1 MTVLGVDVEIEVAP
15 GTTLSAVRA
24 RCEEV
29 TGPWPA
35 DWGSAWELD
44 GEPLAG
50 AVVGMPPLLAGTVLP
65 PTPGPDPV
73 PVGGL
78 ELSVVAGPRVGARF
92 HLPPGSH
99 VLGRKGAVAVAD
111 PSVSRAHARFDVGPG
126 GSTVRDLGS
135 LNGTALL
142 RAGGRTAVRGPVD
155 LPPGTLVAVGDT
167 VLRTGPVP
175 VAAAVV
181 RPDADGHLLL
191 NRPPRLLGTAP
202 PQRWDW
208 PVPEPAPPAPGL
220 PVLALVVPLAVAGV
234 LAVLWSPFSL
244 LLGLASPVV
253 AGGQW
258 WTQRRRHRDLLRQR
272 SADLTARRARTGA
285 EVGRALRREHATRSD
300 RHPDAAT
307 LLAAARRPGDRLFAR
322 SPGDPDH
329 LTVRVGLGDRPATG
343 SAVDGADDGA
353 VEGEGAPSTLL
364 RDVPVVVDLREGPVG
379 LCGPGP
385 DVAGCARWLL
395 AQLAAHQSPSE
406 VLLVTGP
413 DAEWAGWLPH
423 HRPAVDGD
431 VLAGPVAHVRA
442 RRGRRER
449 PGGEPDV
456 VVLLDPVGWWREDPR
471 LAEVLTDGPAL
482 GVHTLCLGALV
493 ADLPTEC
500 RTVVDLAA
508 GEVRSAQGGVPV
520 RADLVEERWAE
531 AFARA
536 LAPLRDA
543 AGGTAGAVP
552 GDVRL
557 LDLVGPCAPED
568 LRERWRTPVAGLPAV
583 LGADAHG
590 PVGVDLVADG
600 PHALLAG
607 TTGSG
612 KSVLL
617 ATLVTSLALAVPPE
631 GLQFVLV
638 DYKGGA
644 AFGECVRLPHVAGL
658 VTDLDDRLAG
668 RVLRSLRAEVSRRE
682 RVLAAAGAADVRDL
696 PPGTLPRLVVVVDEF
711 RVLVQEVPEFVE
723 GLVRLASVGRSLGV
737 HLVLATQRP
746 AGVVSPE
753 VRANTDLRIALRVQ
767 ERADAE
773 DVVGDPRPAGF
784 SVPGR
789 AVLRRGGCQG
799 PALEFQTA
807 RTRGAGAVD
816 GPRVRPVGA
825 DPDRG
830 EVDDLP
836 ALVDAVRAAARER
849 PLPAVPWLP
858 PLPDVVPAAACRAQR
873 GLAWGL
879 LDVPDRQR
887 REVAVWDLD
896 AGQHLLVAGGVR
908 SGRTTLLRRLVV
920 EAGHRGGGEV
930 HVLDAGGGL
939 RDLAGT
945 GTTGSV
951 VALAEVWRAGRLVE
965 RLQAEVDRRRSVG
978 RWSGPVVL
986 VVDGWEAWSAALT
999 AADPAVGADGLLRLL
1014 REGSGVGVRVVV
1026 AGDRQALTGAV
1037 AGAVG
1042 SVVLLRTA
1050 DRADAALVGLRPADL
1065 PRAAPAGRGVL
1076 VVDGCGQEVQ
1086 VALPGVP
1093 AAGTPGGARLGVAA
1107 LPARVDV
1114 DVEVA
1119 GSDLEAGGEGLLLGR
1134 GGDGGGPVRV
1144 DPSPVLL
1151 VCGPAGSGRTQALR
1165 TLAAGVADPVWAR
1178 AADAGALAAALA
1190 AGRLVLVDDVSRPLP
1205 AGVEDL
1211 LVDVLRG
1218 GGPSRLVVAG
1228 DGAEIAGG
1236 FRGLGALAR
1245 AAARTAVLLGRD
1257 GRVPAEVLA
1266 RRPVVAPGPG
1276 PGAGFVVRDGVW
1288 TSVRVGVPGPAVTV
1302 ER

>member
-1 MTVLGVDVEIEVAP
+1 MTVLGVDVEIEVPP
-15 GTTLSAVRA
+15 GTTLAALRA
-24 RCEEV
+24 RFEEV

-35 DWGSAWELD
+35 DWASVWELD

-50 AVVGMPPLLAGTVLP
+50 AVVGMPPLLAGAVLP
-65 PTPGPDPV
+65 PSPGPV
-73 PVGGL
+73 PVPRGGL
-78 ELSVVAGPRVGARF
+78 EFSVVAGPRAGARF
-92 HLPPGSH
+92 LLPPGTH
-99 VLGRKGAVAVAD
+99 VLGREGAVAVAD
-111 PSVSRAHARFDVGPG
+111 PSVSRAHARFDVGRDG
-126 GSTVRDLGS
+126 ATVRDLGS
-135 LNGTALL
+135 LNGTDLL
-142 RAGGRTAVRGPVD
+142 HAGGRTAVRDPVD
-155 LPPGTLVAVGDT
+155 LPAGTLVAVGDT

-181 RPDADGHLLL
+181 RPDAAGHLLL
-191 NRPPRLLGTAP
+191 NRPPRLLGDAP
-202 PQRWDW
+202 PQRWRW
-208 PVPEPAPPAPGL
+208 PVPEPAPQAPGL

-258 WTQRRRHRDLLRQR
+258 WTQRRRHRDLLERR
-272 SADLTARRARTGA
+272 SADLTAQRTRVGA
-285 EVGRALRREHATRSD
+285 EVGRALRGEHDVRSE
-300 RHPDAAT
+300 RHPDAAA
-307 LLAAARRPGDRLFAR
+307 LLAAATRRGDRLFAR

-329 LTVRVGLGDRPATG
+329 LTVRVGLGDRPAA
-343 SAVDGADDGA
+343 SAT

-379 LCGPGP
+379 VCGPGP

-406 VLLVTGP
+406 VVLVTGP
-413 DAEWAGWLPH
+413 DAEWARWLPH
-423 HRPAVDGD
+423 HRPAPDGD
-431 VLAGPVAHVRA
+431 VLAAPVAHVRA
-442 RRGRRER
+442 RRER
-449 PGGEPDV
+449 PGGPDV

-500 RTVVDLAA
+500 RTVVDLAG
-508 GEVRSAQGGVPV
+508 GEVRSAQGSVPF
-520 RADLVEERWAE
+520 RTDLVDEGWAE
-531 AFARA
+531 GFARA

-543 AGGTAGAVP
+543 AGGAASAVP
-552 GDVRL
+552 ADVRL
-557 LDLVGPCAPED
+557 LDLVGPCAAAD
-568 LRERWRTPVAGLPAV
+568 LVERWHTPVAGLPAV
-583 LGADAHG
+583 LGADAQG
-590 PVGVDLVADG
+590 AVGVDLVVDG

-682 RVLAAAGAADVRDL
+682 RVLAAAGVADVRDL
-696 PPGTLPRLVVVVDEF
+696 PAGTVPRLVVVVDEF
-711 RVLVQEVPEFVE
+711 RVLVQEVPEFVD

-753 VRANTDLRIALRVQ
+753 VRANTDLRVALRVQ
-767 ERADAE
+767 DRADAE

-789 AVLRRGGCQG
+789 AVVRRSRSGSEGFAQ
-799 PALEFQTA
+799 EFQTA
-807 RTRGAGAVD
+807 RTRGPVAAGGA
-816 GPRVRPVGA
+816 RVRPVGTA
-825 DPDRG
+825 PDRE

-836 ALVDAVRAAARER
+836 ALVDAVRAAARGR
-849 PLPAVPWLP
+849 RLPAVPWLP
-858 PLPDVVPAAACRAQR
+858 PLPDVVPAASCRSEQ

-879 LDVPDRQR
+879 LDVPDRQC

-965 RLQAEVDRRRSVG
+965 RVQAEVDRRRSAG
-978 RWSGPVVL
+978 RWPGPVLL

-999 AADPAVGADGLLRLL
+999 AADPAVGVDGLLRLL

-1076 VVDGCGQEVQ
+1076 VVDGCGREVQ
-1086 VALPGVP
+1086 VALPAAP
-1093 AAGTPGGARLGVAA
+1093 AVGAPGATTLGVAA
-1107 LPARVDV
+1107 LPARVE
-1114 DVEVA
+1114 VERT
-1119 GSDLEAGGEGLLLGR
+1119 GTGAGGTGLLLGR
-1134 GGDGGGPVRV
+1134 GGDDAGPVRV

-1151 VCGPAGSGRTQALR
+1151 VCGPAGSGRTQVLR
-1165 TLAAGVADPVWAR
+1165 TLAAAVADPVWAR
-1178 AADAGALAAALA
+1178 AVDAGTLAAALA

-1211 LVDVLRG
+1211 LVEALRG
-1218 GGPSRLVVAG
+1218 GGPLRLVVAG
-1228 DGAEIAGG
+1228 EGAELVGG
-1236 FRGLGALAR
+1236 FRGLPALAR
-1245 AAARTAVLLGRD
+1245 ASARTTVLLGRD
-1257 GRVPAEVLA
+1257 GRVPAEVLS
-1266 RRPVVAPGPG
+1266 RRPVAAPGPG

-1288 TSVRVGVPGPAVTV
+1288 TSVRVGVPRCAVTV
-1302 ER
+1302 AP